1 MSTASVSAPAH
12 AAHSTGRRQN
22 LVSRCL
28 YQLHL
33 WLGLASA
40 LIAFVLCF
48 SGAMLI
54 VQIPVEHWVNRH
66 VQQVSVP
73 PAAERLPLESLLPQV
88 QAATGKAFTG
98 LTLPADP
105 AAALI
110 LHEGRAATYVNPY
123 TGDVLGGIHQ
133 PTRDFFMFWF
143 RLHRWLLLDTELGR
157 PITGVATVI
166 FLFLGLSGIWLW
178 VRKALPNPRRALWFK
193 KGVSWRRTNYD
204 LHLILG
210 IYAVI
215 PLMVMALSGLFWTWR
230 TPFVQT
236 THLLL
241 NGQLPPAP
249 ERKAQDPQ
257 DKAEK
262 QLPRMDLP
270 YTQML
275 AHPEIQQVFRG
286 DLNLRFPETPGA
298 AVAVTKTRKEAL
310 RIPLRERWKL
320 DADSGA
326 IVEYQPF
333 ASLSRA
339 EKVLSQ
345 IKAIHMGTILG
356 GPSLWLYFI
365 AVLAGATLP
374 LTGAIHWAQRIWKRR
389 ARRPNP
395 AASSE

>member
-1 MSTASVSAPAH
+1 
-12 AAHSTGRRQN
+12 
-22 LVSRCL
+22 
-28 YQLHL
+28 
-33 WLGLASA
+33 
-40 LIAFVLCF
+40 
-48 SGAMLI
+48 MLI
-54 VQIPVEHWVNRH
+54 LQIPVEHRVNRA
-66 VQQVSVP
+66 VQQVSIP
-73 PAAERLPLESLLPQV
+73 PAAERLPLESLLPRV

-105 AAALI
+105 TAALV

-123 TGDVLGGIHQ
+123 TGEVLGGIHQ

-143 RLHRWLLLDTELGR
+143 RLHRWLLLDSELGR

-178 VRKALPNPRRALWFK
+178 LRKALPNPRRALWFK

-210 IYAVI
+210 IYAVL
-215 PLMVMALSGLFWTWR
+215 PLMIMALTGLYWTWR
-230 TPFVQT
+230 TPFVQA
-236 THLLL
+236 THLVL

-249 ERKAQDPQ
+249 ERKAEAAGET
-257 DKAEK
+257 AEK
-262 QLPRMDLP
+262 QLPRLDLP

-275 AHPEIQQVFRG
+275 AHQAIQQGFRG
-286 DLNLRFPETPGA
+286 DLNLRFPEAPGA
-298 AVAVTKTRKEAL
+298 GVEVTKTRQEAL
-310 RIPLRERWKL
+310 RPPIRERWTL
-320 DADSGA
+320 DAETGA
-326 IVEYQPF
+326 ILKHQPF
-333 ASLSRA
+333 AALSRA

-374 LTGAIHWAQRIWKRR
+374 LTGMIHWAQHILKRR
-389 ARRPNP
+389 GRRPEPEKAP
-395 AASSE
+395 ASAAV